1 MVVTGRRSL
10 DYNRSDLPRSRLHAF
25 LVGSVARMTTPIV
38 IGIIVLLLLIAAAF
52 SAVIKAR
59 RLAMQDAGL
68 SDDELTEFQRMRE
81 EGAISEEEFRRL
93 KKIVSEQTVEKV
105 KRGQ

>member
-1 MVVTGRRSL
+1 
-10 DYNRSDLPRSRLHAF
+10 
-25 LVGSVARMTTPIV
+25 MTTPIV

-59 RLAMQDAGL
+59 RLAMQDGGL